1 MRLNELRPAAGSKKK
16 RKRVGCG
23 PGSGHGKTATRG
35 HKGTQSRTGNTRKAH
50 YEGGQMPLQRRLP
63 KRGFTNIFRVEYQV
77 VNVRDLDRFDANATV
92 DVDTLLERGLIRHLN
107 NPVKLLADGEISK
120 PLKVTV
126 HACSAKAKEAV
137 EKAGGQLSLVGGQAE
152 AK

>member
-1 MRLNELRPAAGSKKK
+1 MRLGGLKPASGSKKK

-35 HKGTQSRTGNTRKAH
+35 HKGTQSRTGNTRKAY

-92 DVDTLLERGLIRHLN
+92 DVDALLERGLIRHLN
-107 NPVKLLADGEISK
+107 NPVKLLASGEVTK

-137 EKAGGQLSLVGGQAE
+137 EKAGGQVSLVGGKA
-152 AK
+152 A

>member
-1 MRLNELRPAAGSKKK
+1 MRLGKLKPASGSKKK

-35 HKGTQSRTGNTRKAH
+35 HKGTQSRTGNTRKPH

-63 KRGFTNIFRVEYQV
+63 KRGFTNIFRVEFQV
-77 VNVRDLDRFDANATV
+77 INVSDLDRFDANATV
-92 DVDTLLERGLIRHLN
+92 SLETLLDRGLIKNLK
-107 NPVKLLADGEISK
+107 NPVKLLADGEIKK
-120 PLKVTV
+120 PLNITV

-137 EKAGGQLSLVGGQAE
+137 EKAGGQLTLVG
-152 AK
+152 

>member
-1 MRLNELRPAAGSKKK
+1 MRLGELKPASGAKKK

-35 HKGTQSRTGNTRKAH
+35 NKGTQSRSGNTRHAW

-63 KRGFTNIFRVEYQV
+63 KRGFTNIFRVPFQV
-77 VNVRDLDRFDANATV
+77 VNLGDLDRFDANATV
-92 DVDTLLERGLIRHLN
+92 DIEALLNRGLIRHLN
-107 NPVKLLADGEISK
+107 NPVKLLADGELTK
-120 PLKVTV
+120 PLTITV

-137 EKAGGQLSLVGGQAE
+137 EKAGGQINLVG
-152 AK
+152 K